1 MDEGSFDEAYV
12 ILFAVACRAARRI
25 VRDEDTAEDVAA
37 ETLARAYSRWSKI
50 GSYAEAWVTRVAVN
64 LALDA
69 IRHRRREPSAATID
83 SVEDPAEWLAVQAAL
98 LRLPRRQ
105 REAIV
110 VRYVLDLDEQ
120 HSAQVLG
127 ISQSTLHTHIKRA
140 LARLRTPELLAALG
154 A

>member
-1 MDEGSFDEAYV
+1 MDDGSFDGSFVA
-12 ILFAVACRAARRI
+12 LFAIACRAARRI
-25 VRDEDTAEDVAA
+25 VRDEDAAEDVAA

-50 GSYAEAWVTRVAVN
+50 GTYAEAWVTRVAVN

-69 IRHRRREPSAATID
+69 IRDRRREPTTATVKG
-83 SVEDPAEWLAVQAAL
+83 VEDPTEWLAVQAAL
-98 LRLPRRQ
+98 VRLPRRQ

-120 HSAQVLG
+120 HAAEVLG

-140 LARLRTPELLAALG
+140 LARLRSPELLAALG